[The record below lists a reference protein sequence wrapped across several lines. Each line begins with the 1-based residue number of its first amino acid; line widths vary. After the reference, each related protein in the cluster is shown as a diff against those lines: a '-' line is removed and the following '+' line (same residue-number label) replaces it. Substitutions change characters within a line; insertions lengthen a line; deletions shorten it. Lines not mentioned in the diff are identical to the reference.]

1 MAVFNGTNLLL
12 KVATDGSS
20 PVTIG
25 HTTSASMSLS
35 LDTPEATTKDS
46 GGFADYIAGLRSGE
60 ISFEGLVNHGASNAS
75 DEMSDFL
82 LNRTEIDWTF
92 STGTTGDEIYSGGG
106 FISSLE
112 VSAEMESPV
121 SYSGTITITG
131 TISQATNA

>member
-12 KVATDGSS
+12 KVAQDGSS

-46 GGFADYIAGLRSGE
+46 SGYSEFIAGVRSGE
-60 ISFEGLVNHGASNAS
+60 ISFEGLVNHGATNAS

-112 VSAEMESPV
+112 ISAEMESPV

-131 TISQATNA
+131 AIAQSTN